1 MKKGKTSKL
10 NLYKEI
16 KTNYGTV
23 DSKNLKSIFIN
34 IQSWAEPTDEY
45 DNWNRIVNNL
55 SRQIKHTVYEHYN
68 RAIFNDTFIVDLD
81 LRTSGIMYGKKSFMN
96 LEVNLYLKNEMDF
109 KSNTLKNEV
118 KKIIQ
123 MIYKDSIIKNHFF
136 TFSSSKKES
145 ISIIA

>member
-96 LEVNLYLKNEMDF
+96 LEVNLYLKNE
-109 KSNTLKNEV
+109 V